1 MQISHTRTGTNKIPQ
16 EQVKDEP
23 EVMIYTPLK
32 KNLHTAVVYVAVVV
46 GWLPV

>member
-32 KNLHTAVVYVAVVV
+32 KKIYTPLLFM
-46 GWLPV
+46 LPSL